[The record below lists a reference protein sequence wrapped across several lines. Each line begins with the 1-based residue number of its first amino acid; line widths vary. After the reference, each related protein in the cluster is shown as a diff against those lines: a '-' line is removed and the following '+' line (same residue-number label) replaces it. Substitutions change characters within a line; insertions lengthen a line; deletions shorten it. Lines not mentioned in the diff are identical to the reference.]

1 MYLFNSLDRSNL
13 GSAET
18 VNMTGDLGIPADS
31 INQATTLFYATCM
44 LELSLVLDCSDLFS
58 RYVYP
63 LSVYIGKRIGSCSRF
78 PFFLFQAVSRGVRH
92 D

>member
-44 LELSLVLDCSDLFS
+44 LELSLVDCSDLFS
-58 RYVYP
+58 RSVYP
-63 LSVYIGKRIGSCSRF
+63 SVGIHREENRF
-78 PFFLFQAVSRGVRH
+78 VFSVPFLPIPGCFERRET
-92 D
+92 